1 MESCFKYP
9 DYIELDS
16 KWKAARAFS
25 ILTLTFAVSVVI
37 LNIASSCGDPD
48 KPSKRW
54 LEAPLLLLTT
64 LCQGLSLL
72 LLSSDAC
79 LDNQMVQNVSIVDSP
94 LRDVTFQETCSIG
107 TGTKCLI
114 SATVFY
120 FFSSVFAFLGTKAE
134 KEERQS
140 EVEAG
145 LTEPLNA

>member
-1 MESCFKYP
+1 M
-9 DYIELDS
+9 
-16 KWKAARAFS
+16 
-25 ILTLTFAVSVVI
+25 
-37 LNIASSCGDPD
+37 NIASSGDPD

-72 LLSSDAC
+72 LLGSNAC
-79 LDNQMVQNVSIVDSP
+79 LDNQMVRNVSIVDSP
-94 LRDVTFQETCSIG
+94 LILRDVTFQETCSIG

-114 SATVFY
+114 TATVFY
-120 FFSSVFAFLGTKAE
+120 FMSFVFAVLGTKAE
-134 KEERQS
+134 KAERQS